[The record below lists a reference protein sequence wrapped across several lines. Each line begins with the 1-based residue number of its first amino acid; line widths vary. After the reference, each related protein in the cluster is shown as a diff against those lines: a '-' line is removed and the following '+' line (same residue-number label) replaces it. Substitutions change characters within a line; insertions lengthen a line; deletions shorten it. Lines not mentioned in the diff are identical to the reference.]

1 MKKPAKIILGI
12 IVIIGILIVAFFTIS
27 HVVYGRSMVAT
38 MVEVYLKA
46 QDEKLYL
53 IKEQAEAYMTEKL
66 RTGDEPFVLEN
77 TGQYKSKVELSDFEG
92 MQVVIFGDKTQADY
106 IVMYLHGGG
115 YVEQMS
121 AYQLAFADRL
131 AKAANAYVIAPL
143 YPLAPNHTYDEGY
156 QLVLAL
162 YEDIRENT
170 DKEITVMGD
179 SAGGGFAIAFCEYL
193 NEMNV
198 QQPKHLIGLSPWLDV
213 SMTASDYAPYEKVDP
228 MLGAEALSAM
238 GKAWAG
244 QISTADYKVSPLNG
258 EVTGLPDTTLFVGT
272 REIFYPDVMQFYE
285 KLQSANVNVTLHVGK
300 GMNHV
305 YHLLPIPEAKG
316 ALKEICEIITEK

>member
-1 MKKPAKIILGI
+1 MNKLVRIMLGI
-12 IVIIGILIVAFFTIS
+12 IAIIGILMATLFAVS
-27 HVVYGRSMVAT
+27 HAIYGRSMMAT
-38 MVEVYLKA
+38 VVEIYLRA
-46 QDEKLYL
+46 QNQKLYL
-53 IKEQAEAYMTEKL
+53 IKEQAEACMAEKL
-66 RTGDEPFVLEN
+66 RKGDEPFVLKN
-77 TGQYKSKVELSDFEG
+77 SKQYKSKVELSDFQG
-92 MQVVIFGDKTQADY
+92 MQVVTFGDKAQADY

-121 AYQLAFADRL
+121 SYQLAFADRL

-156 QLVLAL
+156 KLVLAL

-193 NEMNV
+193 KEMNV

-213 SMTASDYAPYEKVDP
+213 SMTASDYAPYENVDP
-228 MLGAEALSAM
+228 MLGAQALSAM
-238 GKAWAG
+238 GRAWAG
-244 QISTADYKVSPLNG
+244 QLSTSDYKVSPLNG
-258 EVTGLPDTTLFVGT
+258 EVTGLPDTSLFVGT

-285 KLQSANVNVTLHVGK
+285 KLQSTNTNVTLHVGK

-305 YHLLPIPEAKG
+305 YHLLPIPEAKE
-316 ALKEICEIITEK
+316 ALQEICEIIMGE